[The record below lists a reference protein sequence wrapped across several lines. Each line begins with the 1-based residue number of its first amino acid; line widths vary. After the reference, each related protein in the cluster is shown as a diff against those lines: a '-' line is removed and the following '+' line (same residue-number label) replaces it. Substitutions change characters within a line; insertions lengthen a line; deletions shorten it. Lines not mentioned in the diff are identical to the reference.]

1 MQVLTVRKPGDRQ
14 GWRKLEQCRSNCRE
28 RGTQKLIERFGDKLV
43 CVRYRY
49 DANKKKRYKTVE
61 LIVAEESWTP
71 PAPQPPSPAPKIET
85 HYTPRV
91 GLRIRFD
98 EPNLRQQV
106 KSIGRTWDP
115 SKRLW
120 FAPEEY
126 VKRIGLAH
134 RIVR

>member
-1 MQVLTVRKPGDRQ
+1 MQIRTVRRPGEA
-14 GWRKLEQCRSNCRE
+14 GTRKLV
-28 RGTQKLIERFGDKLV
+28 ERFGEKLV

-49 DANKKKRYKTVE
+49 DPGKGKRYKTAE
-61 LIVAEESWTP
+61 LIVEEEDWLPPENAQP
-71 PAPQPPSPAPKIET
+71 PAVPVALQQ
-85 HYTPRV
+85 YTPRV

-98 EPNLRQQV
+98 EPELRRQV
-106 KSIGRTWDP
+106 KAIGGTWDP
-115 SKRLW
+115 GKRLW